1 LPLKLVQDDRPLSL
15 MALSMGA
22 DPEEPGGR
30 RRAPVGPLH
39 FRFRLSARV
48 FDCRFE
54 EVDDT
59 AVLTVACPLGRL
71 PPERT
76 AAQRHAQAMRIVDAA
91 QADGMRIRLRHG
103 GVVVFSHK
111 RYPPAPVSAQRLVAD
126 LTTAVLPAMPWIALL
141 QDYLDPSP
149 Y

>member
-1 LPLKLVQDDRPLSL
+1 MLVQDDRPLSL
-15 MALSMGA
+15 MALSLGA
-22 DPEEPGGR
+22 EGEGG

-39 FRFRLSARV
+39 FRFRLAARV

-54 EVDDT
+54 EVGTT

-76 AAQRHAQAMRIVDAA
+76 ASQRHANALRVLDAA
-91 QADGMRIRLRHG
+91 QQAGVRIRQRHG
-103 GVVVFSHK
+103 GVVVFSDK
-111 RYPPAPVSAQRLVAD
+111 RYPPAPVPAGRLIAD
-126 LTTAVLPAMPWIALL
+126 LTRAVLPAMPWIALL
-141 QDYLDPSP
+141 QDTLDPSP